1 MAEDPL
7 ERIEREER
15 EKKQRNGGLKTLMW
29 VLVAVAALL
38 AAALGYLLNQKSGL
52 VKELEVEKA
61 DLTEQMLAL
70 QNDFAT
76 LSSDYENINSQLDTS
91 REQVALLIEKL
102 KKTEATNRAKIRQYE
117 KELGTLRSIMKG
129 YIVQIDS
136 LNTLNKKLT
145 ADAAAARQE
154 AADGQEDLT
163 GDEVEDVERGA
174 VAGENGHLDDTFVC
188 VFCLP
193 LFGHSREI
201 GAAANPVDTGQRSS
215 LFCKDVPQPPVV
227 NLYVEVTI
235 YIGPHRPMGH
245 MRDLQAQDQCKSQQN
260 HGKDLLQ
267 YNEYFTEEVFM
278 SGAVLSFDHGN
289 GRNLIRIR
297 RSKGRGERDPEL
309 LCVSPKHRFP
319 RRQGYNKNS
328 INTRMVLK
336 RFQSMDNDWLIIN
349 MDKLFRYVLMHTV
362 TGTACNN

>member
-1 MAEDPL
+1 
-7 ERIEREER
+7 
-15 EKKQRNGGLKTLMW
+15 MW

-102 KKTEATNRAKIRQYE
+102 QKTEATNRAKIRQYE

-154 AADGQEDLT
+154 AAESKRANAELT
-163 GDEVEDVERGA
+163 QKVDQLSDRVAAGSVIKARGLSLQAYNGSDRVTDRSSRVQYLIATLSLVENELAERGPVRVYIRVKDPEGILLLNSSSTSFNVGDEA
-174 VAGENGHLDDTFVC
+174 LQATA
-188 VFCLP
+188 
-193 LFGHSREI
+193 SRE
-201 GAAANPVDTGQRSS
+201 VDYEG
-215 LFCKDVPQPPVV
+215 
-227 NLYVEVTI
+227 NEVELSI
-235 YIGPHRPMGH
+235 YLNDIP
-245 MRDLQAQDQCKSQQN
+245 S
-260 HGKDLLQ
+260 
-267 YNEYFTEEVFM
+267 Y
-278 SGAVLSFDHGN
+278 
-289 GRNLIRIR
+289 
-297 RSKGRGERDPEL
+297 SKGIYTAELYTEQGLLGKAEL
-309 LCVSPKHRFP
+309 LLR
-319 RRQGYNKNS
+319 
-328 INTRMVLK
+328 
-336 RFQSMDNDWLIIN
+336 
-349 MDKLFRYVLMHTV
+349 
-362 TGTACNN
+362 

>member
-15 EKKQRNGGLKTLMW
+15 EKKQNKSGLKTVMW

-102 KKTEATNRAKIRQYE
+102 QKTEATNRAKIRQYE

-154 AADGQEDLT
+154 AAESKRANAELTQKVGQLSDRVAAGSVLKARGLT
-163 GDEVEDVERGA
+163 LQAYNGSDKVTDRSSRVQYLVATLSLVENELAERGPIRVYIRVKDPEGILLLNSSSTSFTVGGDAVQATASREVDYEGNEVELSIYVK
-174 VAGENGHLDDTFVC
+174 
-188 VFCLP
+188 
-193 LFGHSREI
+193 
-201 GAAANPVDTGQRSS
+201 DTGAFTKGIYS
-215 LFCKDVPQPPVV
+215 
-227 NLYVEVTI
+227 VEAYT
-235 YIGPHRPMGH
+235 
-245 MRDLQAQDQCKSQQN
+245 
-260 HGKDLLQ
+260 
-267 YNEYFTEEVFM
+267 
-278 SGAVLSFDHGN
+278 
-289 GRNLIRIR
+289 
-297 RSKGRGERDPEL
+297 SKGLVGKSEL
-309 LCVSPKHRFP
+309 MLR
-319 RRQGYNKNS
+319 
-328 INTRMVLK
+328 
-336 RFQSMDNDWLIIN
+336 
-349 MDKLFRYVLMHTV
+349 
-362 TGTACNN
+362 

>member
-1 MAEDPL
+1 MTEDPL

-102 KKTEATNRAKIRQYE
+102 QKTEATNRAKIRQYE

-154 AADGQEDLT
+154 AAESKRANAELT
-163 GDEVEDVERGA
+163 QKVDQLSDRVAAGSVIKARGLSLQAYNGSDRVTDRSSRVQYLIATLSLVENELAERGPVRVYIRVKDPEGILLLNSSSTSFNVGDEA
-174 VAGENGHLDDTFVC
+174 LQATA
-188 VFCLP
+188 
-193 LFGHSREI
+193 SREVDYEGNEVELSI
-201 GAAANPVDTGQRSS
+201 YVKDTGA
-215 LFCKDVPQPPVV
+215 F
-227 NLYVEVTI
+227 
-235 YIGPHRPMGH
+235 
-245 MRDLQAQDQCKSQQN
+245 
-260 HGKDLLQ
+260 
-267 YNEYFTEEVFM
+267 
-278 SGAVLSFDHGN
+278 
-289 GRNLIRIR
+289 
-297 RSKGRGERDPEL
+297 SKGIYTVEAYTTKGLVGKSEL
-309 LCVSPKHRFP
+309 MLR
-319 RRQGYNKNS
+319 
-328 INTRMVLK
+328 
-336 RFQSMDNDWLIIN
+336 
-349 MDKLFRYVLMHTV
+349 
-362 TGTACNN
+362 

>member
-15 EKKQRNGGLKTLMW
+15 EKKQRNGGLKTVMW
-29 VLVAVAALL
+29 VLVAVAAVL

-91 REQVALLIEKL
+91 REQVALLIEKIQ
-102 KKTEATNRAKIRQYE
+102 KTEATNRAKIRQYE

-154 AADGQEDLT
+154 AAESKRANAELT
-163 GDEVEDVERGA
+163 QKVDQLSDRVAAGSVIKARGLSLQAYNGSDRVTDRSSRVQYLIATLSLVENELAERGPVRVYIRVKDPEGILLLNSSSTSFNIGDDAMQATASREVDYEGNEVELSIYVK
-174 VAGENGHLDDTFVC
+174 
-188 VFCLP
+188 
-193 LFGHSREI
+193 
-201 GAAANPVDTGQRSS
+201 DTGA
-215 LFCKDVPQPPVV
+215 F
-227 NLYVEVTI
+227 
-235 YIGPHRPMGH
+235 
-245 MRDLQAQDQCKSQQN
+245 
-260 HGKDLLQ
+260 
-267 YNEYFTEEVFM
+267 
-278 SGAVLSFDHGN
+278 
-289 GRNLIRIR
+289 
-297 RSKGRGERDPEL
+297 SKGIYTVEAYTTKGLVGKSEL
-309 LCVSPKHRFP
+309 MLR
-319 RRQGYNKNS
+319 
-328 INTRMVLK
+328 
-336 RFQSMDNDWLIIN
+336 
-349 MDKLFRYVLMHTV
+349 
-362 TGTACNN
+362 

>member
-102 KKTEATNRAKIRQYE
+102 QKTEATNRAKIRQYE

-136 LNTLNKKLT
+136 LNTLNKKLK

-154 AADGQEDLT
+154 AAESKRANAELT
-163 GDEVEDVERGA
+163 QKVDQLSDRVAAGSVIKARGLSLQAYNGSDRVTDRSSRVQYLIATLSLVENELAERGPVRVYIRVKDPEGILLLNSSSTSFNVGDEA
-174 VAGENGHLDDTFVC
+174 LQATA
-188 VFCLP
+188 
-193 LFGHSREI
+193 SREVDYEGNEVELSI
-201 GAAANPVDTGQRSS
+201 YVKDTGA
-215 LFCKDVPQPPVV
+215 F
-227 NLYVEVTI
+227 
-235 YIGPHRPMGH
+235 
-245 MRDLQAQDQCKSQQN
+245 
-260 HGKDLLQ
+260 
-267 YNEYFTEEVFM
+267 
-278 SGAVLSFDHGN
+278 
-289 GRNLIRIR
+289 
-297 RSKGRGERDPEL
+297 SKGIYTVEAYTTKGLVGKSEL
-309 LCVSPKHRFP
+309 MLR
-319 RRQGYNKNS
+319 
-328 INTRMVLK
+328 
-336 RFQSMDNDWLIIN
+336 
-349 MDKLFRYVLMHTV
+349 
-362 TGTACNN
+362 